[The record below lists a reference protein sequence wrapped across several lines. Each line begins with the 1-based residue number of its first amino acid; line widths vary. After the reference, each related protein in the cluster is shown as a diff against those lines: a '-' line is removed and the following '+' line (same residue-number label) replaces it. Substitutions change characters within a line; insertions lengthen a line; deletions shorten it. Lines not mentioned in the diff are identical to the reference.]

1 MRFNGY
7 LVYGIYWDITIK
19 PRIRYPNAWSWEP
32 FDICVGNTLNILK
45 TIENQDFNLYI
56 DVVFPLL
63 GWKKHCYIMF
73 YIFHLLI
80 NRDNSTECG
89 LANQVYWFIIIVIWK
104 LHLWLENTCSPRYRT
119 FDGQYTCAI
128 LVSFW
133 QFLPIAILSWVWYWV
148 SWVSWV

>member
-56 DVVFPLL
+56 DVVFPYSI
-63 GWKKHCYIMF
+63 C
-73 YIFHLLI
+73 
-80 NRDNSTECG
+80 
-89 LANQVYWFIIIVIWK
+89 
-104 LHLWLENTCSPRYRT
+104 
-119 FDGQYTCAI
+119 
-128 LVSFW
+128 
-133 QFLPIAILSWVWYWV
+133 
-148 SWVSWV
+148 